1 MTNESIE
8 LFPDIDSGSLGLHGQ
23 LNDENDP
30 EYFLNDFYANPQLIS
45 PLTSA
50 LGSIVGQST
59 GTSEGRPSLSLPFSN
74 FFVDS
79 ESMEFMFDPMSGLKT
94 IQSCSTTAAG
104 QANPL
109 EQESLPRKRLKLG
122 LMPDQQRLTSRSSS
136 CRDRYRQMLFPA
148 LNLQSG
154 QVSKALFSPHLS
166 LLTSILSE
174 TSIGTATRQRTTQ
187 IVTNILLERCQSS
200 LPASWVS
207 QVLESNT
214 ESTFDCFTLPLR
226 SLILREWSTTLDKLC
241 LDVRNFD
248 TDSSHPESFEEPWG

>member
-8 LFPDIDSGSLGLHGQ
+8 LFPDIDGGSLGLHGQ

-109 EQESLPRKRLKLG
+109 EQESLPRKRLKLD
-122 LMPDQQRLTSRSSS
+122 LMPDQQRLTSRSST

-174 TSIGTATRQRTTQ
+174 ASIGTATRQRTTQ
-187 IVTNILLERCQSS
+187 IVTNILLEGCQSS
-200 LPASWVS
+200 LPANWVS

-226 SLILREWSTTLDKLC
+226 SLILREWSTH
-241 LDVRNFD
+241 
-248 TDSSHPESFEEPWG
+248 HP